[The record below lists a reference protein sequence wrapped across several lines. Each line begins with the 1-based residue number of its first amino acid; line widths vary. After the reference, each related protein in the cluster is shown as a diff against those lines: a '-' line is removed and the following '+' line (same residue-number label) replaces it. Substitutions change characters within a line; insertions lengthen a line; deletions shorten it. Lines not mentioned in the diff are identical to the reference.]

1 MTDSE
6 NYIGYK
12 IKLYPTPEQEE
23 IFKDYFGACRYVYN
37 LGIDICNDN
46 YQKAK
51 EDKGKILKD
60 SNI

>member
-12 IKLYPTPEQEE
+12 IKLYPTPEQEA

-37 LGIDICNDN
+37 LGICVFT
-46 YQKAK
+46 Y
-51 EDKGKILKD
+51 
-60 SNI
+60 